1 MSVLALT
8 FAYILE
14 LFDIYPCRLC
24 LYQRYVYYGLIIMT
38 IALILILK
46 IQAKKILYFIEYI
59 IHLLFLI
66 GIGIGIFQLLIENHI
81 INYESSCTTT
91 VGNISSPEELFE
103 SINSKDLVACDMPQ
117 IEILNL
123 SLSGWNVLYM
133 IVILYISLLIM
144 YKKEKTKKDYGK

>member
-38 IALILILK
+38 ISIISSKNRL
-46 IQAKKILYFIEYI
+46 KKILYFIEYSI
-59 IHLLFLI
+59 YLLLFI
-66 GIGIGIFQLLIENHI
+66 GISIGIFQLLIENHI

-103 SINSKDLVACDMPQ
+103 SINSKDLVACDVPQ
-117 IEILNL
+117 IEVLNL